1 LPAVKIKT
9 KEIFTVVVTDE
20 KANDG
25 KIMPKMVE
33 YIFKRSNNNIK
44 IKSALGDGSYNS
56 KKNSNYL

>member
-1 LPAVKIKT
+1 
-9 KEIFTVVVTDE
+9 
-20 KANDG
+20 
-25 KIMPKMVE
+25 MPKMVE

>member
-9 KEIFTVVVTDE
+9 KEIFAVVVTDE